1 MFAMKIEKKMK
12 KKVYVNKLYVI
23 YMSDVKCNKI

>member
-1 MFAMKIEKKMK
+1 MKIEKKMK